1 VLIHNAREPP
11 GSAPRLMYGSPF
23 VYVCEKLVLFQKCE
37 LSSTDYAYNFVYT
50 TNQEEKEIP
59 ILSEENEVG
68 GRRMW

>member
-1 VLIHNAREPP
+1 
-11 GSAPRLMYGSPF
+11 MYGSPF